1 MIAAMT
7 AGVLALSGTAAAGPR
22 PALVLGPVA
31 VTGASPVPN
40 CTAGQ
45 GPADSVVFAGAEA
58 EPWLSVNP
66 KNPRNIIGF
75 SQQDRWSNGGARA
88 LTFSVT
94 HDGGRHWKKV
104 LFPGV
109 GQCTGGTYQRISDPG
124 VSFAPDGTA
133 YSIALAAS
141 FSADNTSLQ
150 FSGIFVSKS
159 TDGGDTWSKAIA
171 LKEDADPNFFNDK
184 ELITADPTNSKRAYA
199 VWDRTNEEGGQ
210 PVWFSRT
217 TDGGRTWEPA
227 RIIYDPTPGFTIS
240 NQVAVLPDGTLLN
253 MFFEGPAGAEEESG
267 QESGQ
272 ESGVESAPAANL
284 DEARARVSRRAQ
296 QEPDENV
303 IRVIRSTDHGKT
315 WSKPITVAV
324 DVPAEI
330 VDPDQGRPLRTGDI
344 VPDIA
349 VDQRSGRAYVVWQ
362 DASVT
367 RSQAAVLLT
376 SSGDGG
382 RHWTAPVRVS
392 RTPDSAAQG
401 NGQAFTPTVDV
412 SADGTVGVTYYDFR
426 NNTPAAGVPTDYFIV
441 TCRGSG
447 CLNATGRWREQHVG
461 GPFDVTLAPDA
472 GGLFLGDYM
481 GLDHAG
487 PVFVANFSMTQPIAG
502 NAQDEFVAGIL
513 P

>member
-1 MIAAMT
+1 MRRRLVIAVVT
-7 AGVLALSGTAAAGPR
+7 AGMLAVSGTAAAGSR
-22 PALVLGPVA
+22 AGLVLGPVA
-31 VTGASPVPN
+31 VTGPSPVPN

-45 GPADSVVFAGAEA
+45 GPAGSVVFAGAEV

-66 KNPRNIIGF
+66 RNPRNIIGF

-94 HDGGRHWKKV
+94 HDGGRHWKEV

-150 FSGIFVSKS
+150 FSGIFVSTS
-159 TDGGDTWSKAIA
+159 RDGGDTWSRPIA
-171 LKEDADPNFFNDK
+171 LKEDADPAFFNDK
-184 ELITADPTNSKRAYA
+184 ELITADPTDSRRAYA
-199 VWDRTNEEGGQ
+199 VWDRTNEQGGQ

-217 TDGGRTWEPA
+217 VDGGRTWSPA
-227 RIIYDPTPGFTIS
+227 RIIYDPTPGFTIA
-240 NQVAVLPDGTLLN
+240 NQIAVLPDGTLLN
-253 MFFEGPAGAEEESG
+253 MFFEGPAGANEEQG
-267 QESGQ
+267 IRQG
-272 ESGVESAPAANL
+272 PAASL
-284 DEARARVSRRAQ
+284 DEARERVSRRARQ
-296 QEPDENV
+296 QADETV
-303 IRVIRSTDHGKT
+303 IRVIRSTDHGRT
-315 WSKPITVAV
+315 WSPPITVSA

-330 VDPDQGRPLRTGDI
+330 VDPDEGRPLRTGDI

-349 VDQRSGRAYVVWQ
+349 VDQRSGRVYIVWQ
-362 DASVT
+362 DASAT
-367 RSQAAVLLT
+367 RSQAAVLLS

-382 RHWTAPVRVS
+382 RRWTAPVRVN

-401 NGQAFTPTVDV
+401 NGQAFTPAVDV
-412 SADGTVGVTYYDFR
+412 SGDGTVGVTYYDFR
-426 NNTPAAGVPTDYFIV
+426 NNTAASGVPTDYWIA
-441 TCRGSG
+441 TCRGAG
-447 CLNATGRWREQHVG
+447 CLRSTVRWRERHVG
-461 GPFDVTLAPDA
+461 GPFDVTLAPTA
-472 GGLFLGDYM
+472 PGFFLGDYM

-487 PVFVANFSMTQPIAG
+487 PVFVSNFSMTRPIAG